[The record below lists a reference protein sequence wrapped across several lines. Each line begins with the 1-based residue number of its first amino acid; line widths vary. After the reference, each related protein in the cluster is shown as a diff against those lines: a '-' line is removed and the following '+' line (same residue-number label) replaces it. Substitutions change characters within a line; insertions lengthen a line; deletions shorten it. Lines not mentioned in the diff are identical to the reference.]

1 MRLPYLWCDSPAVAS
16 PTATREVAFLS
27 PPASCTATSGTAFAV
42 GLRGRVDALGAVA
55 GKSRKM
61 SAQAGNGFCNL
72 SEMST
77 PSMHAGIV
85 LTQIGG
91 VASGKSEHDNSLF
104 SAGSG
109 RFDQPRKLSRE
120 HTHTMSDIC
129 YGAQV

>member
-1 MRLPYLWCDSPAVAS
+1 MRFRHNDPMGGGGGGFGAG
-16 PTATREVAFLS
+16 PTYEKS
-27 PPASCTATSGTAFAV
+27 
-42 GLRGRVDALGAVA
+42 GRVDALGAVA

-91 VASGKSEHDNSLF
+91 VSSGKEHDSNSLF